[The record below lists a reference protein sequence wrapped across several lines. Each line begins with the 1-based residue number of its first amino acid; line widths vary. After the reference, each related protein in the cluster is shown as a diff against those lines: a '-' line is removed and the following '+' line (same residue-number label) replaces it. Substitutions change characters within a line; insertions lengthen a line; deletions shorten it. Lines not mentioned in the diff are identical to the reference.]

1 VKEKESFNMSQT
13 FETYAGQLLIAM
25 PEMLDSNFSQT
36 VSVICEHSKHG
47 AIGVIINR
55 KHPKLN
61 AKDIFDDI
69 KINCIPKAHDIPV
82 YVGGPAKTRQIFIL
96 HGSPFYWKGTV
107 KITSQLAI
115 TTSLDV
121 INGIAIGEGP
131 KDYLIA
137 LGYAGWEQGQLESEM
152 MSNAWFLAP
161 ADEKI
166 IFDTP
171 VDQRWQNAGQLIGIN
186 PNLIC
191 NVQGTKLC

>member
-1 VKEKESFNMSQT
+1 MSQT

-25 PEMLDSNFSQT
+25 PEMLDTNFRQT
-36 VSVICEHSKHG
+36 VSVICEHSNHG

-55 KHPKLN
+55 KHPKLK

-82 YVGGPAKTRQIFIL
+82 YVGGPTKPRQIFIL

-107 KITSQLAI
+107 KITTQLAI
-115 TTSLDV
+115 TTSMDV

-137 LGYAGWEQGQLESEM
+137 LGYAGWEKGQLESEM

-161 ADEKI
+161 ADKKI
-166 IFDTP
+166 VFDTP
-171 VDQRWQNAGQLIGIN
+171 VDQRWQHAGQLIGIN